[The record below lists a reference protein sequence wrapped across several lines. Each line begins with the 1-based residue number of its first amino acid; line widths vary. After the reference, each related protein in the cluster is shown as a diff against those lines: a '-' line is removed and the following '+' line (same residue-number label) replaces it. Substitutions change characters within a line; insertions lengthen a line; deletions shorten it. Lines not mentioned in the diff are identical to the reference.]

1 MCAGLLFHRD
11 KTATPNNVMSCTKDH
26 ENCFRRVAS
35 RHRSAETKAHNCA
48 ERYFYRNNE
57 TAKQLL
63 PVKRFF
69 NTYVIPMA
77 VKRTVS
83 HTPETHDTYLVM
95 PV

>member
-1 MCAGLLFHRD
+1 M
-11 KTATPNNVMSCTKDH
+11 DH
-26 ENCFRRVAS
+26 ENCFCRVAS

-69 NTYVIPMA
+69 NTNVIPTA
-77 VKRTVS
+77 VKHTAS